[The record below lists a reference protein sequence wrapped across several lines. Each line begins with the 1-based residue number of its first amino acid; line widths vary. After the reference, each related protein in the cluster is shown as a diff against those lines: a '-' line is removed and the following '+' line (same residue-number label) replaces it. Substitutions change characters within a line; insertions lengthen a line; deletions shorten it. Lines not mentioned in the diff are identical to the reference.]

1 MAGPF
6 PSYSV
11 APTASRANRV
21 IAIFDTS
28 SLISLVQGRELRSM
42 FAHASCEVVIP
53 HHVIAELDHLTK
65 GRYRQSDY
73 GQHRSG
79 PRLIAPSAA
88 AVNGIVEDAA
98 VATEQTV
105 DFAKRAARELAQLVP
120 DHFDRDD
127 GFRVVDAALYSQA
140 KRHAEAM
147 QLDDT
152 QRSFHGD
159 NRILAFAQYIM
170 EKAGD
175 RARVV
180 FVTDDNLLTVAGHF
194 QFGRGTVFRSTAWQ
208 NALPKDGPAP
218 SIPLSGHAPVA
229 LMPEEVS
236 LARGQV
242 EVAASVSVS
251 GEVDS
256 AEGKDAANSAGPRGT
271 ALSKPSYG
279 AALLALH
286 LQILGAVSEQEID
299 QQLRTFEEHSIGVTD
314 RQFAAYYIY
323 RLKRGERMCTWLNT
337 RGTCSHEL
345 NTGEKCGYVHKCL
358 YCGLE
363 EDHGWCDYD
372 RCGAFQKLEYEI
384 MRARLSTDD
393 VWKQARGLHEPIVL
407 PKMDSNNFPSLTT
420 DDAPAAGAAPP
431 KPPAAVAAVPVD
443 ESMAA
448 KVVKQKPAANQ
459 ASSPSSAKAL
469 RVTILFKSAAPT
481 KADVDAALK
490 SHAAVLKHIR
500 MLFLG
505 QPRASARYIPI
516 DNLFDI
522 SQCYIKARTAMGIS
536 NKLCFDFNGAYGCD
550 GGCGYPHICSLCVA
564 EGHAMDKCP
573 IMKKLHEYNTQ
584 PAYFSVGGTSMVLDV
599 VGPLLLDAYA
609 HTPQQAPSQHNV
621 SEQTRRLAEKLCMFS
636 PASIEHQANTL
647 RASRVFVPTRA
658 TVPFIACFMD
668 SAAKGSTVKACCFYN
683 STTAGCNAPN
693 CLLRHVCMFCASSS
707 HSLATCPQYLDALA
721 GFAHHGVSDE
731 NMVGFAKDV
740 CVDGAT
746 R

>member
-11 APTASRANRV
+11 APTANRANRV

-218 SIPLSGHAPVA
+218 AIPLSGHAPVA
-229 LMPEEVS
+229 LMPEEVP
-236 LARGQV
+236 LTTGGQADV
-242 EVAASVSVS
+242 TALLSVTEDSTEGKGVSV
-251 GEVDS
+251 
-256 AEGKDAANSAGPRGT
+256 RGT

-279 AALLALH
+279 AAVLAHHLH
-286 LQILGAVSEQEID
+286 ILGSVSEQDID
-299 QQLRTFEEHSIGVTD
+299 RQLRTFEEHSIGVTD
-314 RQFAAYYIY
+314 RQFAAYYLY
-323 RLKRGERMCTWLNT
+323 RLRKGERLCTWLNT
-337 RGTCSHEL
+337 RGACSHEV

-384 MRARLSTDD
+384 VRARLSTDD
-393 VWKQARGLHEPIVL
+393 VWKQARGLLEPTAL

-420 DDAPAAGAAPP
+420 DDAPVAGAAPP
-431 KPPAAVAAVPVD
+431 RPPAALTAVPVD
-443 ESMAA
+443 ESLAA
-448 KVVKQKPAANQ
+448 KVVKQKPATNQ
-459 ASSPSSAKAL
+459 ATSPSSTKAL
-469 RVTILFKSAAPT
+469 RVTILVKSAEPT

-490 SHAAVLKHIR
+490 SYPVLLQHIR

-505 QPRASARYIPI
+505 QPRGSVRYIPI
-516 DNLFDI
+516 GDLFDI
-522 SQCYIKARTAMGIS
+522 SQCYVKARAAIGIS
-536 NKLCFDFNGAYGCD
+536 NKMCFDFNGYGCD

-564 EGHAMDKCP
+564 EGHSMDKCP
-573 IMKKLHEYNTQ
+573 IVKKLQEYNTQ
-584 PAYFSVGGTSMVLDV
+584 PAYFSVGGTSMVLDAA
-599 VGPLLLDAYA
+599 GPYFLAAYA
-609 HTPQQAPSQHNV
+609 HNPQQAPSRHNV

-636 PASIEHQANTL
+636 PASIEHQASTL
-647 RASRVFVPTRA
+647 RASRVFVPPRA

-668 SAAKGSTVKACCFYN
+668 SAAKGSTVKACCYFN
-683 STTAGCNAPN
+683 STTAGCSAPN

-707 HSLATCPQYLDALA
+707 HSLATCSQYVDALA
-721 GFAHHGVSDE
+721 GFAHYGVSDE
-731 NMVGFAKDV
+731 NMVGFAKEV
-740 CVDGAT
+740 WADGAT